1 MPSKWLSR
9 AKNDRNYLVVLQQ
22 PPVLGQE
29 HQASGG
35 QEFKTALYTHTAY
48 LITQP
53 TGHRSTTD
61 MHHIPQKPSYTDP
74 VRNCSAIHVRFIE
87 ILYCTCTHRDSRR
100 AYYAGDTLCFPA
112 LTAGLCTPS
121 KGGRVISRRSRARP
135 AALKMH
141 SVRPTHSCA
150 CQ

>member
-9 AKNDRNYLVVLQQ
+9 AKNDRNNLVVLQQ

-48 LITQP
+48 LIIQP

-61 MHHIPQKPSYTDP
+61 MHHIPQKPSYVLIRLGTVVLYTCGLLRFCT
-74 VRNCSAIHVRFIE
+74 VRAHIATLDVHIMPG
-87 ILYCTCTHRDSRR
+87 THCAFLLSLL
-100 AYYAGDTLCFPA
+100 ASVHPA
-112 LTAGLCTPS
+112 
-121 KGGRVISRRSRARP
+121 RVDE
-135 AALKMH
+135 
-141 SVRPTHSCA
+141 
-150 CQ
+150 